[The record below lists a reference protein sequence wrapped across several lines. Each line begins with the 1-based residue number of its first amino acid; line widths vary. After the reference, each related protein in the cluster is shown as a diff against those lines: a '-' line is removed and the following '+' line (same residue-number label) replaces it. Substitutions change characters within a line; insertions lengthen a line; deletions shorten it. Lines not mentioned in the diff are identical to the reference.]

1 MTIGVVLRNRYRI
14 LQLLGGGAFGQTYLA
29 EDLDLPN
36 HPKFVVK
43 HLKPKTSES
52 ELLQVAKRLFES
64 EAKVLYKLGNLS
76 QQIPKLFAHFGENGE
91 FYLVQEFVDGHDLS
105 VEIVPGKKWS
115 EAEVIQLLQEILE
128 VLAVVHQQNIIHRD
142 IKPRNLMRRQED
154 GKIVLIDF
162 GAVKEIKG
170 LVADTQGQITSTII
184 IGSNG
189 YMPNEQANSK
199 PKLASD
205 IYAVGIIGIQALT
218 GKLPQEFSED
228 PQSGEIIWENEV
240 KVSKELASVLTKM
253 VRSHFNQRYQSA
265 TEALEAVKSLSSIPL
280 SSSSLTVRMK
290 KLVFNKKF
298 VLPTFLSLV
307 VLSSLIFTFMNFVKR
322 PLTVVKQTAQFES
335 DLKLVCPETSLPTK
349 PYWKT
354 PNAEYYGIPENQ
366 GTGKG
371 SIVFPDKK
379 TGTTIRYDGEIKNRE
394 FNGCGTYT
402 ANGDT
407 YRGQFENGKFHGQGI
422 NILKSGDR
430 YIGQFKN
437 GVFEGKG
444 QYICNNGDK
453 YVGEFRNNTLDGQ
466 VNFISKNGSDEK
478 IETWENGTSR
488 EGGKTLNCN

>member
-1 MTIGVVLRNRYRI
+1 MTIGVILRNRYRI

-280 SSSSLTVRMK
+280 SSSSFTATLQ

-298 VLPTFLSLV
+298 VLPIFLSLV
-307 VLSSLIFTFMNFVKR
+307 VLSSLVFTFMNFVKR

-335 DLKLVCPETSLPTK
+335 DLKLVCPETSLPIK
-349 PYWKT
+349 PYKLYRKIG
-354 PNAEYYGIPENQ
+354 NSEYYGLPENQ

-371 SIVFPDKK
+371 SIVFPGEQ
-379 TGTTIRYDGEIKNRE
+379 TGTLDRYDGEIKNYE

-402 ANGDT
+402 FANG
-407 YRGQFENGKFHGQGI
+407 N
-422 NILKSGDR
+422 R
-430 YIGQFKN
+430 YIGQFEK
-437 GVFEGKG
+437 GFYQGEGKLICKTG
-444 QYICNNGDK
+444 DQYIGNFQEGK
-453 YVGEFRNNTLDGQ
+453 LHGQ
-466 VNFISKNGSDEK
+466 VIFISKNGSHKSQIWEK
-478 IETWENGTSR
+478 
-488 EGGKTLNCN
+488 GKLKVSGHTLSCGANF